1 MVRVDF
7 SDADR
12 KWREEYER
20 IRTLPF
26 RALRAGKNAA
36 RLERRS
42 STYQNRTG
50 QLRGGTEAQL
60 NGGHLGFTV
69 YVMQGAF
76 YGVFV
81 QARGFSD
88 FTDIGDDA
96 MAAMGAIVTGS
107 AGG

>member
-1 MVRVDF
+1 MITVDF
-7 SDADR
+7 SDAER
-12 KWREEYER
+12 KWREEYEN
-20 IRTLPF
+20 IRTMPF

-36 RLERRS
+36 RLEQRS

-88 FTDIGDDA
+88 FTAIGDDA
-96 MAAMGAIVTGS
+96 MGAMGAVVTGQR
-107 AGG
+107 G